1 MEKQIERKEVVVEE
15 LPGTA
20 VRRNLGL
27 LVYRMVLS
35 SDLMLN
41 LGKVKIQHR

>member
-1 MEKQIERKEVVVEE
+1 MEE

-20 VRRNLGL
+20 VRHNLGL

-35 SDLMLN
+35 SDLLN
-41 LGKVKIQHR
+41 DVESGQGKDTA